1 MAASSLSES
10 WMTTRDPAILTR
22 RGYGTTIDIQ
32 LDWFYYKELSV
43 SWPPPILNSQ
53 IDDHGEV
60 QYLEP

>member
-1 MAASSLSES
+1 MR
-10 WMTTRDPAILTR
+10 TRDPAILTR